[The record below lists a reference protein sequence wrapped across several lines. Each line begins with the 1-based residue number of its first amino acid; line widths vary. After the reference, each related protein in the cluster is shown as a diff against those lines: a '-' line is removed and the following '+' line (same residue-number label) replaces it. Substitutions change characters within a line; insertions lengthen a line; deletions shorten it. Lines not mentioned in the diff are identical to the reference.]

1 MNIVHE
7 LAVVRTKSHLIK
19 LIVAEGEVFEHLV
32 NGNKNKE
39 NKKHVGEN

>member
-1 MNIVHE
+1 MNTVHE

-19 LIVAEGEVFEHLV
+19 LIIAEGEVFEHLV
-32 NGNKNKE
+32 NGNNKE